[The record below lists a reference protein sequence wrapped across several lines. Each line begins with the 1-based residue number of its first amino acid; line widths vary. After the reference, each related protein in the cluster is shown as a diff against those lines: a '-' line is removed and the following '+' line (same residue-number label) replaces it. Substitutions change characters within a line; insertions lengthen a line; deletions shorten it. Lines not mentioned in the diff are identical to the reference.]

1 MLQWYAFRGS
11 LLSVN
16 RFDLFLL
23 KTSVSSCG
31 ISKRGTEYSATLRLV
46 TNQGFKSSLE
56 LHTTVARKGALEPL
70 TTVAQGGAF

>member
-23 KTSVSSCG
+23 KTFSFKYLGSM
-31 ISKRGTEYSATLRLV
+31 RGTEYPATLRKV
-46 TNQGFKSSLE
+46 TNQGFKRSLE
-56 LHTTVARKGALEPL
+56 LHTTVAREGALEPN